1 MDLGL
6 LWLVTKQL
14 FNLKFAGQ
22 NFYTFMLGYGVIRF
36 LDEMTRE
43 KEALYGSLTIYQWV
57 SVGMA
62 LVGLMGLLGLF
73 GKKPVDRDIFPRDD
87 VSAAQAAD
95 SDALPT

>member
-6 LWLVTKQL
+6 LWLVTRQL

-43 KEALYGSLTIYQWV
+43 KEALYATLTVYQWV
-57 SVGMA
+57 SIGMA
-62 LVGLMGLLGLF
+62 VVGLLGLLGMF
-73 GKKPVDRDIFPRDD
+73 GKKPVDREIFPRDD
-87 VSAAQAAD
+87 VSVPP
-95 SDALPT
+95 SDGSGALPT